1 MHITNQSSL
10 IKIYQ
15 MVHINIDDNFGV
27 TRCSTQH
34 APANMSNTLKALR
47 EKITKL
53 KCYSHE
59 PGSEVRGKVTNLL
72 VKGLTEYTAKVDM
85 ESSGDDKEEPLDVDD
100 LNAL

>member
-1 MHITNQSSL
+1 
-10 IKIYQ
+10 

-27 TRCSTQH
+27 TRHSTQH
-34 APANMSNTLKALR
+34 APANMSNMLKALQ

-53 KCYSHE
+53 KCYLHE

-72 VKGLTEYTAKVDM
+72 VKGLTEYTAKVDT